1 MSESQFSNP
10 QVLASKNR
18 EESERQLAK
27 AQKDLKAGAITQER
41 FDQLNEL
48 HTIAVADSK
57 RVDQEN

>member
-10 QVLASKNR
+10 EVLATENL

-27 AQKDLKAGAITQER
+27 AQKDLNAGNITQER

-48 HTIAVADSK
+48 HNTAVADSA
-57 RVDQEN
+57 RVDKEN